1 MSQRPS
7 LLDDSDFSAIG
18 TGKKGRGGGGG
29 GGGADKSKMIKIGV
43 LVGVFALAALV
54 YAWPY
59 IRPEKPPTGKD
70 GKPIIHQ
77 ETEEDRQEFQRQQ
90 ERMQL
95 EVEQG
100 RAVIGGA

>member
-18 TGKKGRGGGGG
+18 TGKKIGG

-43 LVGVFALAALV
+43 LIGVLALV
-54 YAWPY
+54 GLVYGWRY
-59 IRPEKPPTGKD
+59 IVPEKPPVGSD
-70 GKPIIHQ
+70 GKPIIHV
-77 ETEEDRQEFQRQQ
+77 ETEQDREEFRRQQ
-90 ERMQL
+90 ERIEL

>member
-7 LLDDSDFSAIG
+7 LLDDSDFSSIG

-29 GGGADKSKMIKIGV
+29 GADKSKLIKIGV
-43 LVGVFALAALV
+43 LVGVLALAALV
-54 YAWPY
+54 WA
-59 IRPEKPPTGKD
+59 RPWNWGPQVVKDKD
-70 GKPIIHQ
+70 GNPIVHQ
-77 ETEEDRQEFQRQQ
+77 ETEEDRQEFERQQRQI
-90 ERMQL
+90 EL